1 MRSHVSRF
9 ALVVAFTFTLA
20 ALASGCGQTVT
31 DALAA
36 SAMRVSIDIKDY
48 HQGTTQV
55 AVHFGNG
62 KGDTVEF
69 VHGETITCNGVYLKY
84 DSGFFAHLFG
94 YGAYTGETTLQ
105 PSGGAYTF
113 VFTPKSG
120 SPSTITIPIVAAPI
134 TSMQPGS
141 GASVPVPSS
150 APLVVQYGPSGVS
163 NSVIGGAAT
172 DSRGHLAL
180 MFDLTDNG
188 SASFDLSGFKDFQP
202 GPGTLTLSRVT
213 SSKPGGTG
221 FASLDVGYENLTTE
235 QIVWS

>member
-1 MRSHVSRF
+1 MRLSVAKL
-9 ALVVAFTFTLA
+9 ALVC
-20 ALASGCGQTVT
+20 ALATLVTACGQTVT

-36 SAMRVSIDIKDY
+36 GDMHVYLDIKDY

-69 VHGETITCNGVYLKY
+69 VHGETITCNGVFLKY

-94 YGAYTGETTLQ
+94 YGAYTGQTTLQ
-105 PSGGAYTF
+105 PAGGAYTF
-113 VFTPKSG
+113 VFTPKNG
-120 SPSTITIPIVAAPI
+120 SPSTITVPVVSAPI

-141 GASVPVPSS
+141 GASVQVPTS

-188 SASFDLSGFKDFQP
+188 SARFDLSGFKDFQP

-221 FASLDVGYENLTTE
+221 FASVDAGYENITTE
-235 QIVWS
+235 QITWS

>member
-1 MRSHVSRF
+1 MRSFVVKF
-9 ALVVAFTFTLA
+9 ALVCAVAMVVC
-20 ALASGCGQTVT
+20 GCGQTVT

-36 SAMRVSIDIKDY
+36 GEMHVYIDIKDY
-48 HQGTTQV
+48 HQGATQV

-94 YGAYTGETTLQ
+94 YGAYTGQTPLQ

-113 VFTPKSG
+113 VFTPKNG
-120 SPSTITIPIVAAPI
+120 SPSTISVPVVSAPI

-141 GASVPVPSS
+141 GASVPVPTS

-172 DSRGHLAL
+172 DSRGHLTL
-180 MFDLTDNG
+180 TFDLTDNG
-188 SASFDLSGFKDFQP
+188 SARFDLSGFKDFQP

-213 SSKPGGTG
+213 SSKPSGTG
-221 FASLDVGYENLTTE
+221 FASADVAYENITTE
-235 QIVWS
+235 QMMWS